1 MVRFSIQAQHEQ
13 INPTDL
19 LNDVIMM
26 ERYVPRNAG
35 PVTIICLG
43 GTLGLWLVRLGLGL
57 RQRLPKQI
65 G

>member
-1 MVRFSIQAQHEQ
+1 MVKFSIQAPPEQ

-26 ERYVPRNAG
+26 EWYVSRNAG
-35 PVTIICLG
+35 PATIICLG
-43 GTLGLWLVRLGLGL
+43 CILGLRLVQLALGLG
-57 RQRLPKQI
+57 QRLPKQI